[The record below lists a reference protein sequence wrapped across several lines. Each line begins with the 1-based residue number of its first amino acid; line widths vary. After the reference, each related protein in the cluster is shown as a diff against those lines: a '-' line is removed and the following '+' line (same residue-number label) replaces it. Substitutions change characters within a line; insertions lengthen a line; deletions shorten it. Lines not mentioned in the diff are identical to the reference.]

1 MYPNTNSIVSMSRP
15 RKALHRRMVMKNG
28 LCNVVQSQSNRQRFG
43 IFSYEKLVDSS
54 WAFTLSTF
62 LTVLFLS
69 WTCFAIFY
77 WLICFTHG
85 DFEPNHLPEFQHE
98 YNFKPCIYDMRDFS
112 SAFLFSMEA
121 QHTVGYGIKAPS
133 SECAEALFV
142 NTIHCIIGFVM
153 QGFMAAIIF
162 SKMTKPRVRSQT
174 LMFSK
179 KIAISLKNRK
189 LCLMFRVGDIRLR
202 HIVDSK
208 VRAFV
213 VKTIKT
219 KEEEILPYA
228 QRELNLCM
236 DGCSDSIFF
245 NWPIIMHH
253 TIDENSPL
261 YYLSPSDLC
270 QQKFEI
276 VVVIE
281 GTDEN
286 TGQMT
291 QAKSSYM
298 PNEILWGYRFENMI
312 IFNNYREEYEVD
324 FSKFDVV
331 APVNTPLCSAVYND
345 QYNTMQNSKVCSTRL
360 TLDFTPRHSLGE
372 IPEKHVAIFKEVAR
386 DISIDIR

>member
-1 MYPNTNSIVSMSRP
+1 
-15 RKALHRRMVMKNG
+15 MVMKNG

-43 IFSYEKLVDSS
+43 IFSYEKLVGSS
-54 WAFTLSTF
+54 WGFTFSIFLS
-62 LTVLFLS
+62 VLFLS
-69 WTCFAIFY
+69 WTCFAVFY
-77 WLICFTHG
+77 WLICFAHG
-85 DFEPNHLPEFQHE
+85 DFEPNHLPEFQRE

-121 QHTVGYGIKAPS
+121 QHTVGYGIKAPT

-162 SKMTKPRVRSQT
+162 SKMTKPRMRSQT
-174 LMFSK
+174 LMFSRK
-179 KIAISLKNRK
+179 MAISMRNGK

-219 KEEEILPYA
+219 KEEEILPYT
-228 QRELNLCM
+228 QKELNLCM
-236 DGCSDSIFF
+236 DDCSDSIFF

-331 APVNTPLCSAVYND
+331 APVNTPLCSAVYNE
-345 QYNTMQNSKVCSTRL
+345 QYNTMQNSKVHSTRL
-360 TLDFTPRHSLGE
+360 TLDFTPRHSLGD
-372 IPEKHVAIFKEVAR
+372 IPEKHLAIFKEVAGE
-386 DISIDIR
+386 ISIDIR